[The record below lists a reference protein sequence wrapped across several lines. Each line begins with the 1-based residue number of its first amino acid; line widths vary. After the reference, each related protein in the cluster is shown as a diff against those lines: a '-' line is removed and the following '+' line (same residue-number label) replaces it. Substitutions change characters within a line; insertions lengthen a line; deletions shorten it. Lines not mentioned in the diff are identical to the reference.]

1 MTELLPL
8 QEALA
13 RAQELNVFDTV
24 RLTLPEYLE
33 PIEYYCVGQQVQV
46 LDNSVGWWRADLAL
60 RIKTDFPDN
69 YKEVWRQFLPR
80 YEWYTL
86 ENDARTAM
94 RYTPEER
101 WRWTVEDG
109 LSYSHLQKASHLDPP
124 EYREDVLQQARDLEW
139 TVRQLENYL
148 ATGSPNRDALP
159 PPSRDVQYVREKWR
173 DWLTTI
179 TDMGDH
185 SRAVHYTSL
194 FLDWLE
200 SSQ

>member
-1 MTELLPL
+1 MNELMPL
-8 QEALA
+8 EAALA
-13 RAQELNVFDTV
+13 KAQGMDVFDTV
-24 RLTLPEYLE
+24 GLTLPEKLE

-60 RIKTDFPDN
+60 RIKTDFTDS

-94 RYTPEER
+94 RYTLAER

-109 LSYSHLQKASHLDPP
+109 LSYSHCQKASHLEPP
-124 EYREDVLQQARDLEW
+124 DYREDVLQQARDLGW
-139 TVRQLENYL
+139 NVRQLENYI

-159 PPSRDVQYVREKWR
+159 LPSRDVRKRYSEWIELVPASQRPTAELWV
-173 DWLTTI
+173 
-179 TDMGDH
+179 GQ
-185 SRAVHYTSL
+185 
-194 FLDWLE
+194 FLDYVDLIA
-200 SSQ
+200 QAQ